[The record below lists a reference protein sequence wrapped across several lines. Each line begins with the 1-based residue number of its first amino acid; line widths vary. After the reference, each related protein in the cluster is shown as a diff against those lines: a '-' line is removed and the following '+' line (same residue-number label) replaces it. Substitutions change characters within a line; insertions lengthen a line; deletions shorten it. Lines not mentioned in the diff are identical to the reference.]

1 METMTTLQNAGELYN
16 ERSPYVMPAPNQV
29 RFITGGQTIN
39 LVMGSCISTV
49 FIGRNSRYVA
59 AANHIMIARRRS
71 DGVIATR
78 DARDQIDEMLEMYRE
93 KFNIGAGDLRCLHL
107 VGGGR
112 KTNDESFMI
121 HLENISETR
130 AILEEKGMDVMFD
143 DTRSHYFASYSLA
156 DGMVS
161 VFIEDQLAGVHL
173 SYIIDLDRL
182 FTLDPK
188 LVTGLPASALK
199 PENAGFEGLIE
210 RGVITFITGQRD
222 RPDL

>member
-1 METMTTLQNAGELYN
+1 MTTLQNAGELYN
-16 ERSPYVMPAPNQV
+16 ERRPYVIPAPNQV

-59 AANHIMIARRRS
+59 AANHIMIARRRP
-71 DGVIATR
+71 DGIIATR
-78 DARDQIDEMLEMYRE
+78 DAREQIDEIM
-93 KFNIGAGDLRCLHL
+93 NIYQERFDIAAGDLLCLHL

-112 KTNDESFMI
+112 KTADESFTV

-130 AILEEKGMDVMFD
+130 AILEEKGIDVMFD

-173 SYIIDLDRL
+173 SYIIDLERL
-182 FTLDPK
+182 FALDPK

-199 PENAGFEGLIE
+199 PENDGFEGLVE
-210 RGVITFITGQRD
+210 RGVITFITGQRN